1 MSRSR
6 KKYAKTGFCYGDNT
20 PYYKLARKHLRTLN
34 KQNLRHL
41 IANFHIDDV
50 ADKVM
55 SFQNKHDTKYDE
67 GNEPT
72 DGTYIV
78 TKEDEYWTK
87 ERIKKLKRK

>member
-6 KKYAKTGFCYGDNT
+6 KKYAKACIAHGDNT

-41 IANFHIDDV
+41 IANFQMDEVD
-50 ADKVM
+50 DKVI

-67 GNEPT
+67 WNEPT
-72 DGTYIV
+72 DGTFIV
-78 TKEDEYWTK
+78 IKESEHWSK
-87 ERIKKLKRK
+87 ERIEKLKRK